1 MDENKENIKYL
12 LPPKSSNKKTLVL
25 DLDETLVHS
34 QFLEFSCPSD
44 IIIKIEI
51 EQEIYDIH
59 VLIRP
64 GVRDFLETMKNY
76 YEIVIFTAS
85 ISKYAD
91 ILLNIIDPRG
101 CCNYRLF
108 REHCTFINNIFVKDL
123 KRLGRDL
130 KDIIIVDN
138 SPFSYSFHPDNGLPI
153 LSWFEDKND
162 RELNNITPLLIF
174 LSKVN
179 DVREYIPKL
188 VVNNTISYLNIEKLF
203 KNNAYN
209 YKKNNKN
216 SKNNNNLEIYNYG
229 NDLKNTELVEK
240 NNNKNS
246 KEYNISIQIVQNNIN
261 NINTIIDDNQTAV
274 IKNKLIKFLNIENN
288 EPRNIQNKKPTCEKF
303 KKINQKNIIVNID
316 NPFNNILLTKKNEN
330 NKTNRRQNNLSSIN
344 NNIKINKSK
353 SKDKYYRK
361 INNKNFKNNK
371 NIRELINKIHRETI
385 KKNDKSVRLKQIQN
399 IMNKK
404 RKKLETPNN
413 LNFITF
419 SKNNNKVINNNY
431 QKKLLK
437 FNSSSSKNKKRNNS
451 NNDRT
456 KLLLPL
462 EYSDFNLNFIKNQY
476 TLSYK
481 ARGNNFNQKRNLNN
495 LNLLRFKTKFKS
507 NSNYGFSNEK
517 NDTMNNSINNNKY
530 SLNIFKK
537 LKMEDIV
544 TIPSHRKQNSYNEN
558 NIFLNIKKNL
568 IKSHDSKTKRFINKN
583 DFLKNEIQKV
593 NISNKSNTNVCDYK
607 NKLIKRT
614 YGNFKKINLKNID
627 FVTKKD
633 KKRLQIE
640 LKTKN
645 DKNLNRF
652 NLNCNIFNLYKTLN
666 TNLKNDESNNLFNNT
681 TDKLL
686 NDKSSF
692 RKVNHQKT
700 ISYNFD
706 SSRNIN
712 SIIPKNKFQNKFKI
726 NNISKIKS
734 TKRQSQN
741 EMDNF
746 QLGNKSKK
754 KDDNFIY
761 IKNMFKNKF
770 FDCLYYTKD
779 NVNNNL
785 IETKFKNRKR
795 IEINLKK

>member
-1 MDENKENIKYL
+1 
-12 LPPKSSNKKTLVL
+12 
-25 DLDETLVHS
+25 
-34 QFLEFSCPSD
+34 
-44 IIIKIEI
+44 
-51 EQEIYDIH
+51 
-59 VLIRP
+59 
-64 GVRDFLETMKNY
+64 
-76 YEIVIFTAS
+76 
-85 ISKYAD
+85 
-91 ILLNIIDPRG
+91 
-101 CCNYRLF
+101 
-108 REHCTFINNIFVKDL
+108 
-123 KRLGRDL
+123 
-130 KDIIIVDN
+130 
-138 SPFSYSFHPDNGLPI
+138 
-153 LSWFEDKND
+153 
-162 RELNNITPLLIF
+162 
-174 LSKVN
+174 
-179 DVREYIPKL
+179 
-188 VVNNTISYLNIEKLF
+188 
-203 KNNAYN
+203 
-209 YKKNNKN
+209 
-216 SKNNNNLEIYNYG
+216 
-229 NDLKNTELVEK
+229 
-240 NNNKNS
+240 
-246 KEYNISIQIVQNNIN
+246 
-261 NINTIIDDNQTAV
+261 
-274 IKNKLIKFLNIENN
+274 
-288 EPRNIQNKKPTCEKF
+288 
-303 KKINQKNIIVNID
+303 
-316 NPFNNILLTKKNEN
+316 
-330 NKTNRRQNNLSSIN
+330 
-344 NNIKINKSK
+344 
-353 SKDKYYRK
+353 
-361 INNKNFKNNK
+361 
-371 NIRELINKIHRETI
+371 
-385 KKNDKSVRLKQIQN
+385 
-399 IMNKK
+399 
-404 RKKLETPNN
+404 
-413 LNFITF
+413 
-419 SKNNNKVINNNY
+419 
-431 QKKLLK
+431 
-437 FNSSSSKNKKRNNS
+437 
-451 NNDRT
+451 
-456 KLLLPL
+456 
-462 EYSDFNLNFIKNQY
+462 
-476 TLSYK
+476 
-481 ARGNNFNQKRNLNN
+481 
-495 LNLLRFKTKFKS
+495 
-507 NSNYGFSNEK
+507 
-517 NDTMNNSINNNKY
+517 
-530 SLNIFKK
+530 
-537 LKMEDIV
+537 MEDIV